1 MPEPGS
7 HGPQRERDS
16 RSPVRRT
23 LVLPIVTEL
32 VPVLEPVGRDPFIDG
47 PDDLVRCLPR
57 RHEQEVDLASA
68 LVTAR

>member
-1 MPEPGS
+1 MPELRPNGPLPGS
-7 HGPQRERDS
+7 DS
-16 RSPVRRT
+16 RSPARRT

-47 PDDLVRCLPR
+47 PEFPVRSRPWSGER
-57 RHEQEVDLASA
+57 EAAEAAA